1 MNQGTF
7 LLVGTIIL
15 AIAILCGCES
25 NLFKEKIIK
34 GNDITKMTIYTNE
47 DQEGPYVIKDKKI
60 IDQTI
65 RQINMS
71 PRRDISKITFERGAD
86 GRIIFEGKNSM
97 FEVGVFS
104 DSGDVVTQKY
114 YIPNAINLN
123 ELIRTKGM
131 D

>member
-1 MNQGTF
+1 MNQRSL

-15 AIAILCGCES
+15 AIAMLCGCES

-34 GNDITKMTIYTNE
+34 GNDIIKITIYTDE

-65 RQINMS
+65 RQINSS

-86 GRIIFEGKNSM
+86 GRIIFEGKHST

-114 YIPNAINLN
+114 YISNAINLN
-123 ELIRTKGM
+123 ELIGM